1 MTEHKEALSYLLGE
15 MKTNMQALA
24 DEAEMEQALHDSN
37 TDIEKAVSTS
47 FAKKVAAK
55 LTTVER
61 LLYLYSD
68 AHRFDR
74 RETLHYITAHR
85 RDNTGIIEI
94 QTAPNR
100 VVIRMPYLPK
110 RNTTR
115 SIVTDALA
123 AKLFNERDLPKWEA
137 CVVTFCH
144 VFPGSTRRIPKDA
157 DNYEYKRTIDLICHA
172 FGISDCPLT
181 FEYTMRTVFTD
192 QLDPGTYIEIQPKS
206 LDSAILPGWDVS
218 SAV

>member
-1 MTEHKEALSYLLGE
+1 MTEQKEALSYLLSE
-15 MKTNMQALA
+15 MQTNMQALA
-24 DEAEMEQALHDSN
+24 DEAGMEQALHENN
-37 TDIEKAVSTS
+37 TEIEKPVSIS

-55 LTTVER
+55 LTSIER

-74 RETLHYITAHR
+74 RETLHYIAAHR
-85 RDNTGIIEI
+85 RDNAGIIEI
-94 QTAPNR
+94 QAAQDR

-123 AKLFNERDLPKWEA
+123 AKLFSERDLPKWEA
-137 CVVTFCH
+137 CSVTFCH

-181 FEYTMRTVFTD
+181 FEYTMRTAFTD
-192 QLDPGTYIEIQPKS
+192 KLDPGTYIEIRPKS
-206 LDSAILPGWDVS
+206 LESTILPDWVVS